1 MRIVIV
7 KTILLLI
14 VFTLIGLMTHGL
26 ALFLRW
32 FSNSYLH
39 PAEPVQYGMA
49 LFAAIAIVIIAIL
62 YLLLKL
68 HEVDEKM
75 QRIMRN
81 G

>member
-1 MRIVIV
+1 MVII

-14 VFTLIGLMTHGL
+14 GFTLIGLMTHGL

-39 PAEPVQYGMA
+39 PAEPVQYGLA

-68 HEVDEKM
+68 QEVDEKM

>member
-1 MRIVIV
+1 MRIVII

-14 VFTLIGLMTHGL
+14 GFTLIGLMTHGL

-39 PAEPVQYGMA
+39 PAEPVQYGLA
-49 LFAAIAIVIIAIL
+49 LFAAVAIVIIAIL
-62 YLLLKL
+62 YSLLKL
-68 HEVDEKM
+68 QEADKKI

>member
-1 MRIVIV
+1 MRIVII

-14 VFTLIGLMTHGL
+14 GFTLIGLMTHGL

-39 PAEPVQYGMA
+39 PAEPVQYGLA

-62 YLLLKL
+62 YSLLKL
-68 HEVDEKM
+68 QEADEKI

>member
-1 MRIVIV
+1 MRIVII

-14 VFTLIGLMTHGL
+14 GFTLIGLITHGL
-26 ALFLRW
+26 ALFLKW

-39 PAEPVQYGMA
+39 PAEPVQYGLA

-62 YLLLKL
+62 YSLLKL